1 MSKAAV
7 DLSLSQDSRKPPVY
21 SIPEAAYYL
30 RIPLLDAILREQHIS
45 LAEVRGPAVALPS
58 VPFGLVFS

>member
-1 MSKAAV
+1 MSETAV

-30 RIPLLDAILREQHIS
+30 RIPLLNAILREQHIP
-45 LAEVRGPAVALPS
+45 LAEVRGPVEALPS
-58 VPFGLVFS
+58 APLGPIFS